1 MQYPERHARLVLITP
16 TGGVIGSLTP
26 FPVATPWW
34 QDIAPVV
41 HGARAHHG
49 VDVVVL
55 RLLEAERESPHGG
68 LVTYLAQVSEPV
80 AAEPWHGRL
89 DDHAL
94 RLPHARLNG
103 PAADLAWVDAVLAAH
118 G

>member
-1 MQYPERHARLVLITP
+1 MQPPQRQARLVLVTP
-16 TGGVIGSLTP
+16 TGAVLGSLAP

-41 HGARAHHG
+41 HGARQHRG

-55 RLLEAERESPHGG
+55 RLLEAEQASPHGG

-80 AAEPWHGRL
+80 PAEPWQGRL

-103 PAADLAWVDAVLAAH
+103 PA
-118 G
+118 